1 MQPSLFLEVYG
12 AVLLVEVAGDRSFYT
27 TGTLASRFGA
37 LPILSGVAVAF
48 MLKML
53 VAVTF
58 GHALLLLPEPVVR
71 AVSVATLL
79 AAAVA
84 LWREGRE
91 EEKQEESA
99 PPRTGRMH
107 PTLVAFGAIFFTEW
121 ADPGQLAAAAFSAR
135 YAAPLTV
142 WAAASAALLTKGVVA
157 VTLGRGLQRVVPG
170 SFLRRCSVGMLLGM
184 ALLVVF
190 GVEM

>member
-37 LPILSGVAVAF
+37 LPVLSGVAVAF

-91 EEKQEESA
+91 GEEEGSA
-99 PPRTGRMH
+99 APRAGRMH

-142 WAAASAALLTKGVVA
+142 WAAASAALLTKGIFA
-157 VTLGRGLQRVVPG
+157 VTLGRGLHRVVPG
-170 SFLRRCSVGMLLGM
+170 HVLRRCSVGMLLGM
-184 ALLVVF
+184 ALLVVL